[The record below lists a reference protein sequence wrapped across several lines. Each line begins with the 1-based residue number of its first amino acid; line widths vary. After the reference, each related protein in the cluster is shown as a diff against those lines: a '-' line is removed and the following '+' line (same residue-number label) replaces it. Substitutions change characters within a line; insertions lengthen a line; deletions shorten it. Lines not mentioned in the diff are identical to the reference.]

1 MAAFLNR
8 AGAVPG
14 PGSGVACGDGDVP
27 WRRLFLVGMMGAGKT
42 AVGEQLA
49 RRSGLDF
56 IDADRE
62 LQHRFRTT
70 IAAMFADE
78 GEAAFRRR
86 EAELLDEL
94 TLRDGAI
101 IATGGGAVLDP
112 VSREHLRRRGR
123 TIYLHASPVVLRR
136 RTFGDTERPLLCVPD
151 PLAAL
156 IALYAVRDPL
166 YRDCSGA
173 VIETAE
179 LAPAGVA
186 RIIETLME
194 HAALRDARA

>member
-1 MAAFLNR
+1 MAAFLKR
-8 AGAVPG
+8 AGAIPR
-14 PGSGVACGDGDVP
+14 PGSGAACGAGDVP
-27 WRRLFLVGMMGAGKT
+27 PDRLFLVGMMGAGKT
-42 AVGEQLA
+42 SVGEQLA
-49 RRSGLDF
+49 RRAGLDF

-62 LQHRFRTT
+62 LQHRFGTT

-123 TIYLHASPVVLRR
+123 TIYLHASPAVLWR
-136 RTFGDTERPLLCVPD
+136 RTCGDTERPLLRVAE

-173 VIETAE
+173 VIDTAE
-179 LAPAGVA
+179 LAPTGVA
-186 RIIETLME
+186 RIIATLMA
-194 HAALRDARA
+194 HAALPDVRA